1 MTRTLDAVVVGA
13 GPNGLAAAAV
23 LAQSGRSVQ
32 VIEATDRPGGGS
44 RSAQLTRPGFVHDIC
59 SAVHPFG
66 AVSPAFEALGLD
78 AYGLRWRHPEVLV
91 AHPLDDGTAGAL
103 LRDLDATV
111 AGLGEDGD
119 RYRRLVGPVVKRWP
133 ALASTILGPV
143 VQLPRHPLAVARL
156 GLRALPPA
164 TLTLG
169 RFSTDAARG
178 LLAGSAAHSLLPLD
192 RPLTTGVAVALH
204 AAGHVAG
211 WPVAEGGSQA
221 ITDALVA
228 TINDHGGSVECG
240 RPVRRFADLPAARAV
255 LFDLSPGQ
263 VEAICGDR
271 FADRYRRRLRRFRH
285 GPGAYKIDYA
295 LSGPMPWTAEACRR
309 AGTVHL
315 GGTLAEIA
323 DAEATVAQNRYP
335 ERPFVLV
342 AQQTLADP
350 GRAPAGH
357 HTLWAYTHV
366 PPGSSRDMR
375 PAIEAQFER
384 FAPGWRSLVLESKVT
399 TAVDF
404 EAYNEN
410 YVGGDIAGGA
420 MDRLQLLGRPFLSSA
435 VHPYRTPEARLFLC
449 SSSTPPGGGVHGM
462 CGWNAAH
469 DVLRT
474 VLR

>member
-23 LAQSGRSVQ
+23 LAQSGRSVH
-32 VIEATDRPGGGS
+32 VVEATERPGGGS
-44 RSAQLTRPGFVHDIC
+44 RSAALTRAGFVHDVC

-66 AVSPAFEALGLD
+66 AVSPAFEALGL
-78 AYGLRWRHPEVLV
+78 AAHGLRWRNPEVLL
-91 AHPLDDGTAGAL
+91 AHPLDDGTAGVL
-103 LRDLDATV
+103 LQDLDATA

-119 RYRRLVGPVVKRWP
+119 RYRQLVGPVAKQWST
-133 ALASTILGPV
+133 LAATVLGPF
-143 VQLPRHPLAVARL
+143 VQLPRHPLALAKL
-156 GLRALPPA
+156 GLRSLPPA
-164 TLTLG
+164 TLALG
-169 RFSTDAARG
+169 RFQTDAARG
-178 LLAGSAAHSLLPLD
+178 LLAGSAAHSFLPLE
-192 RPLTTGVAVALH
+192 RPLTAGVAVALH

-221 ITDALVA
+221 IIDALVG
-228 TINDHGGSVECG
+228 TIGEHGGSVECG
-240 RPVRRFADLPAARAV
+240 RPVRRFADLPPARAV
-255 LFDLSPGQ
+255 LFDLSPSQ

-285 GPGAYKIDYA
+285 GPGAFKIDYA
-295 LSGPMPWTAEACRR
+295 LSGPMPWTAEACRK

-315 GGTLAEIA
+315 GGTLAEVA
-323 DAEATVAQNRYP
+323 ASEAAVAEGRHP

-342 AQQTLADP
+342 AQQCVADP
-350 GRAPAGH
+350 GRAPEGH

-366 PPGSSRDMR
+366 PSGSTRDVRPG
-375 PAIEAQFER
+375 IESQFDR
-384 FAPGWRSLVLESKVT
+384 FAPGWRSLVLEAKVT
-399 TAVDF
+399 TPVDF

-435 VHPYRTPEARLFLC
+435 LHPYRTPEARLFLC

-462 CGWNAAH
+462 CGWHAAH